1 MVNSLKRLNKKQI
14 IGLII
19 ELISFIGCCLNV
31 EAFIYWFW
39 IGEGIKMFG
48 TIYFIDLYSKEGKT
62 WFKNL
67 DKKRDKNLTR
77 KSSEL
82 IFFLE
87 VAETMIVCLVFI
99 AEFVIKDFSHQFSTI
114 MGVFI
119 YSIISMLAILII
131 VERTFKHVDLLI
143 DNIENK
149 NKKMT
154 R

>member
-1 MVNSLKRLNKKQI
+1 MVNSIKRVNKMQI

-19 ELISFIGCCLNV
+19 EVISFIGCCLNIA
-31 EAFIYWFW
+31 AFTYWFW
-39 IGEGIKMFG
+39 IGEGIKMIG
-48 TIYFIDLYSKEGKT
+48 TIFFIDLYGREGKT

-82 IFFLE
+82 IFLLE
-87 VAETMIVCLVFI
+87 IAETLIVCLIFI
-99 AEFVIKDFSHQFSTI
+99 AEFFIKDFSQEFSTI

-119 YSIISMLAILII
+119 YSIVSLLVVLIV
-131 VERTFKHVDLLI
+131 VEKTYKHVDLLI

-149 NKKMT
+149 KRK
-154 R
+154 